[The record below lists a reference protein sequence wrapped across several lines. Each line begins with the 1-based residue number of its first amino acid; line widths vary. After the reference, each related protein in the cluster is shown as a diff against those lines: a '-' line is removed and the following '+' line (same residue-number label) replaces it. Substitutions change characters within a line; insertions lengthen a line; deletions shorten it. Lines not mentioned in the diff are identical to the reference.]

1 MPQRMESY
9 NLLERFGASTVFTS
23 TFLDNVSISEPRDLQ
38 RQVYQRSSADSII
51 NRMLAYD
58 WRFTLADSDLPKVRF
73 TSQLAGEA
81 VGFPFLDDDLLTF
94 SLGLPASMK
103 VRHFA
108 LRPFFKVSLRD
119 FLPLETIR
127 KKKHGFGLP
136 FGPWLLKDQALFR
149 FATAALE
156 QLTERG
162 FIRRKLVHD
171 LLSTRLNE
179 HSGFYGEMVLILMML
194 EHWLRRHAP
203 SFKLD

>member
-9 NLLERFGASTVFTS
+9 NLLERFGASNVFTS
-23 TFLDNVSISEPRDLQ
+23 AFLDNVSISEPRDLQ
-38 RQVYQRSSADSII
+38 RQVYQRSGADSIVD
-51 NRMLAYD
+51 RMLGYD

-81 VGFPFLDDDLLTF
+81 VGFPFLDDDLVTF

-108 LRPFFKVSLRD
+108 LRHFFKVALRD

-162 FIRRKLVHD
+162 FIRRELVHD

-179 HSGFYGEMVLILMML
+179 HSGFYGEMVWILMTL
-194 EHWLRRHAP
+194 EHWLKRHAP
-203 SFKLD
+203 AFKLD